1 MSKTPKTNHVYC
13 PHCDSNNEPYF
24 SRSVPMGFYC
34 RDCGKD
40 VDEKQSDQ
48 TMIIDEMTTTDKIEY
63 YKKLLELERR
73 TLASVTEQRD
83 KLKRECDEY
92 KDLLIRVYDD
102 LFVHRNMGE
111 AVRDLKILM
120 GAVQLT
126 DALSAMEGWS
136 DE

>member
-1 MSKTPKTNHVYC
+1 MSRTH
-13 PHCDSNNEPYF
+13 
-24 SRSVPMGFYC
+24 
-34 RDCGKD
+34 D
-40 VDEKQSDQ
+40 VTISAFDLDRLEA
-48 TMIIDEMTTTDKIEY
+48 
-63 YKKLLELERR
+63 ELEHAERMR
-73 TLASVTEQRD
+73 
-83 KLKRECDEY
+83 DEY

-126 DALSAMEGWS
+126 DALAAVKGGS

>member
-1 MSKTPKTNHVYC
+1 V
-13 PHCDSNNEPYF
+13 
-24 SRSVPMGFYC
+24 SRTHDVTISGFDLD
-34 RDCGKD
+34 RL
-40 VDEKQSDQ
+40 EA
-48 TMIIDEMTTTDKIEY
+48 
-63 YKKLLELERR
+63 ELEH
-73 TLASVTEQRD
+73 A
-83 KLKRECDEY
+83 KRMRDEY

-126 DALSAMEGWS
+126 DALAAVKGGS